1 MTSNHYNFNTLASEF
16 LPRIEGLISRM
27 TLEEKVGQLTQNH
40 INNENYSEIEDRIQ
54 RGQVGSIL
62 TVYGIDEINSL
73 QRIAVEI
80 ARLGIPLII
89 GNDVIHGYRT
99 IF

>member
-1 MTSNHYNFNTLASEF
+1 MTSNHYNFNRLASEF

-40 INNENYSEIEDRIQ
+40 INNENYSEIDDRIK
-54 RGQVGSIL
+54 RGQVGLIL
-62 TVYGIDEINSL
+62 TVYGIDETNSL
-73 QRIAVEI
+73 LRIAVEST
-80 ARLGIPLII
+80 RLGIPLII